1 MASETGRSKPCW
13 GRGLADQTR
22 VLGRQVQ
29 PERRREVPGRDRR
42 WVRFQARTGSPARA
56 IFLAIAKPIV
66 PPTPSTAIASDISIR
81 ACYPLLR
88 LLHADAE
95 VYARSAGKLGY
106 SGRKRGK
113 MGAGSQHD
121 PAQGGSDVRFSLSA
135 VRETPRPDLTHT
147 PMRGRVAPSCG
158 DGHRAR
164 CPWSAAACASSWPF
178 TGTASGSGPAQS
190 GD

>member
-1 MASETGRSKPCW
+1 VL

-66 PPTPSTAIASDISIR
+66 PPAPSTAIASDISIR

-95 VYARSAGKLGY
+95 VNARH
-106 SGRKRGK
+106 
-113 MGAGSQHD
+113 AGSSGIQEESEAKWALAVSTIPRRAD
-121 PAQGGSDVRFSLSA
+121 QMSASLC
-135 VRETPRPDLTHT
+135 PL
-147 PMRGRVAPSCG
+147 C
-158 DGHRAR
+158 AR
-164 CPWSAAACASSWPF
+164 RRDR
-178 TGTASGSGPAQS
+178 T
-190 GD
+190 